1 MLSPILFARPAL
13 RNPDFRKSCENMPES
28 HTYSLWGFLGPR
40 RDCSVDWASA
50 KSGRERGGFCFPV
63 RGKILSLLGGTAM
76 HAAAACGAGR
86 KGGIKGTALAGG
98 SDMEGNE

>member
-28 HTYSLWGFLGPR
+28 HTSSVGF
-40 RDCSVDWASA
+40 CSVDWASA